1 MQCAI
6 GLPGFRW
13 LAERIDGLDGPRAVG
28 RWPASSGRERRL
40 WWKLL
45 I

>member
-6 GLPGFRW
+6 GLLVFGW